1 VNPPEPIS
9 VVVVDDSR
17 PFLDAICFVLRRRSD
32 IRLIGTA
39 ADAEAAR
46 RLVERER
53 PDVAVVD
60 VCMPGT
66 DGIELTRMIRADDPR
81 VRVVAVTVSHSEED
95 LAAILRAG
103 ACGYVLKPVA
113 REELPRAIA
122 SAVEGGSWVSPHMA
136 SKLIASYL
144 GSASVS
150 VRDCLDGQRM
160 LTPRERA
167 VLAAVADGRTNK
179 QIADGLYIAE
189 TTVKTHLKSIFAK
202 LEVGSRSE
210 AAAVAWRLA
219 RVQDGDMTPDSGVF
233 TPERA

>member
-1 VNPPEPIS
+1 VSAPEPIS

-32 IRLIGTA
+32 IRVLGTA
-39 ADAEAAR
+39 SDADAAR

-66 DGIELTRMIRADDPR
+66 DGIELTRMLRADAPA

-95 LAAILRAG
+95 LSSILRAG
-103 ACGYVLKPVA
+103 ACSYVLKPVA

-122 SAVEGGSWVSPHMA
+122 SAVEGGSWVTPHMA

-144 GSASVS
+144 GSSSVS
-150 VRDCLDGQRM
+150 VRDSLDGQRM

-167 VLAAVADGRTNK
+167 VLAAVAEGRTNK
-179 QIADGLYIAE
+179 QIADALYIAE

-202 LEVGSRSE
+202 LEVASRSE
-210 AAAVAWRLA
+210 AAAVAWRLGREQNEDLA
-219 RVQDGDMTPDSGVF
+219 PESDVYA
-233 TPERA
+233 PERA